1 MKRAPNGHLSWNL
14 EEISSALKI
23 SVEDVREYFTD
34 GRRVSFILER
44 RIAKEVLHGRLA
56 ASEGAGFDL
65 FDQQGR
71 KWEVRSISTG
81 GVYFC
86 PSFMVGS
93 GRAFA
98 EEGFLRKL
106 DEIEGYILSDIEGF
120 PEVPFWIV
128 TTREVRAW
136 WDAGCLGTTT
146 KVSRKKAL
154 ELLQHAPQ

>member
-1 MKRAPNGHLSWNL
+1 MKRAPDGHLSWNL
-14 EEISSALKI
+14 EEISRALKI
-23 SVEDVREYFTD
+23 SAEDVREYFTD

-44 RIAKEVLHGRLA
+44 RIAKEVLQGQLA

-71 KWEVRSISTG
+71 KWEVRSISSG

-86 PSFMVGS
+86 PSYMVGS

-98 EEGFLRKL
+98 EGGFLRKL
-106 DEIEGYILSDIEGF
+106 DELEGYILSDIEGF
-120 PEVPFWIV
+120 PKVPFWIV
-128 TTREVRAW
+128 TSREVRAW
-136 WDAGCLGTTT
+136 WNSGSLGTTT

-154 ELLQHAPQ
+154 ELLQRFQR